1 MEPLRQHYMVATG
14 KGLQAAPNPN
24 PRPNFIKPS
33 QAGTAKNPL
42 PNPMM
47 KRPRGRGQ

>member
-1 MEPLRQHYMVATG
+1 MEPVRQHYALATG
-14 KGLQAAPNPN
+14 KGLQSPPDPN

-33 QAGTAKNPL
+33 QAGTAKNPH

-47 KRPRGRGQ
+47 KGKR